1 MVSLISLL
9 HILVCIG
16 IIALVLLQ
24 QGKGADVGAAFGSG
38 SSNTIFGSRGPASFL
53 FKLTAFLVV
62 LFFITSIS
70 LTYFQGKEARAA
82 NELTL
87 PPPAPTQNLPMN
99 NSSQSFTPPALT
111 LPTGQT
117 QKS

>member
-1 MVSLISLL
+1 MLSLVLL
-9 HILVCIG
+9 IHILVCVG
-16 IIALVLLQ
+16 IITLVLLQ

-53 FKLTAFLVV
+53 FKLTAFLVLV
-62 LFFITSIS
+62 FFITSVA
-70 LTYFQGKEARAA
+70 LTYFQGQAAKAA

-87 PPPAPTQNLPMN
+87 PPPAPTQVNPTKA
-99 NSSQSFTPPALT
+99 QPFTPPAPN
-111 LPTGQT
+111 LPVSN

>member
-1 MVSLISLL
+1 MFSLVLLL
-9 HILVCIG
+9 HILICVG

-53 FKLTAFLVV
+53 FKFTAFLVL
-62 LFFITSIS
+62 LFFITSIA
-70 LTYFQGKEARAA
+70 LTYFQGQAAKAA

-87 PPPAPTQNLPMN
+87 PPSAPTQTLPTN
-99 NSSQSFTPPALT
+99 NSQPFTPPPAVN
-111 LPTGQT
+111 LPAAPS

>member
-1 MVSLISLL
+1 MLSLISLL
-9 HILVCIG
+9 HILVCVG
-16 IIALVLLQ
+16 IISLVLLQ

-62 LFFITSIS
+62 LFFITSVS
-70 LTYFQGKEARAA
+70 LTYFQGKAARAA

-87 PPPAPTQNLPMN
+87 PPAAATQNLPIN
-99 NSSQSFTPPALT
+99 NNAQSFTPPALT
-111 LPTGQT
+111 LPAAPT
-117 QKS
+117 QKP

>member
-1 MVSLISLL
+1 MLSLILLL
-9 HILVCIG
+9 HILVCVG
-16 IIALVLLQ
+16 IISLVLLQ

-62 LFFITSIS
+62 LFFITSIA
-70 LTYFQGKEARAA
+70 LTYFQGKAARAA

-87 PPPAPTQNLPMN
+87 PPPTATQNLPMN
-99 NSSQSFTPPALT
+99 NNSQSFTPPALT
-111 LPTGQT
+111 LPTGQA

>member
-9 HILVCIG
+9 HILICIG
-16 IIALVLLQ
+16 IISLVLLQ

-62 LFFITSIS
+62 LFFITSVS
-70 LTYFQGKEARAA
+70 LTYFQGKAARAA
-82 NELTL
+82 NQLTL
-87 PPPAPTQNLPMN
+87 PPAAATQSLSIN
-99 NSSQSFTPPALT
+99 NNTQSFTPSALT
-111 LPTGQT
+111 LPAAPT

>member
-1 MVSLISLL
+1 MFTFLMLL
-9 HILVCIG
+9 HILVCVG

-53 FKLTAFLVV
+53 FKLTALLV
-62 LFFITSIS
+62 LIFFITSIA
-70 LTYFQGKEARAA
+70 LTYVQGQGAKSA
-82 NELTL
+82 NELM
-87 PPPAPTQNLPMN
+87 PEQNIPTNAQP
-99 NSSQSFTPPALT
+99 FTPPSAPN
-111 LPTGQT
+111 LPAGAN